1 MSVVVTGASGHIG
14 ANLIRFLCSQ
24 GLRVRALAYKDKRA
38 FNGIDIDVFPAD
50 ILDLVSLK
58 YAFSSMEVVYHLA
71 AHISLSNRDAGLMH
85 SINVEGTKNVIKAC
99 RFAGIRRLVHFSS
112 IHALASKLKNKLINE
127 NVPLAEK
134 YNSTPYDWTKVLAE
148 KLVLEAVSEGLD
160 AVIVNPTA
168 VIGPHDYKLSYM
180 GKFLLSLYQRS
191 LKALVKGG
199 FNWVDARDVAAGARS
214 AELKGKS
221 GERYIL
227 GGTWLSLKELA
238 VMVEE
243 ITGRRTAQCAF
254 PMWLARAGV
263 PFSVIL
269 SRISRKK
276 TLYSGQSL
284 KALRYHQNISLK
296 KALLQLDY
304 QPRPIHETLKDTF
317 EWFHMKGFIS
327 DME

>member
-1 MSVVVTGASGHIG
+1 LSVVVTGASGHIG

-99 RFAGIRRLVHFSS
+99 RFAGIRRLVHF
-112 IHALASKLKNKLINE
+112 
-127 NVPLAEK
+127 LAEK